1 MRSESRKLKHP
12 PLTFCGV
19 LGGCGQVLE
28 VSLTRSPVPKR
39 HILGASLDPET
50 LVPHTT
56 PH

>member
-1 MRSESRKLKHP
+1 MRSESRKLKYP

-28 VSLTRSPVPKR
+28 ASLTRSPVPKR

-50 LVPHTT
+50 LVPYPT